1 MTHPVLLL
9 DLDGT
14 LVDTAPDLIATL
26 NVVLE
31 SQKLAPVPLDD
42 ARQLIGHGAR
52 ALLQKGFDVA
62 GETLSDAR
70 EQELFAAFI
79 KHYSAN
85 IARHSRPFDGVEAS
99 LERFA
104 SEGWHLAVCTNKLEH
119 LARALLDELDMTRH
133 FQAIVGADTFE
144 KSKPDAMPLFGAIDL
159 AKGSRERS
167 VMVGDSRT
175 DIDAARN
182 AQLPVVA
189 VDFGYTPIP
198 VAELGPDRII
208 SHFDDLWTSVH
219 ELSRT
224 VTGH

>member
-14 LVDTAPDLIATL
+14 LIDTAPDLIATL

-31 SQKLAPVPLDD
+31 KQKLAPVALED
-42 ARQLIGHGAR
+42 ARNMIGHGAR
-52 ALLQKGFDVA
+52 ALLQKGFDAA
-62 GETLSDAR
+62 GVELSDAR
-70 EQELFAAFI
+70 EQELFSDFI

-85 IARHSRPFDGVEAS
+85 IARYSRPFEGVEAA

-104 SEGWHLAVCTNKLEH
+104 SEGWQLAVCTNKLEH

-133 FQAIVGADTFE
+133 FAVIVGADTFA
-144 KSKPDAMPLFGAIDL
+144 KPKPDAMPLFGAIDM
-159 AKGSRERS
+159 AGGSREHS

-182 AQLPVVA
+182 AKLPVVA
-189 VDFGYTPIP
+189 VDFGYTPVP
-198 VAELGPDRII
+198 VSELGPDRII
-208 SHFDDLWTSVH
+208 SHFDDLWTSVR
-219 ELSRT
+219 ELACETPGS
-224 VTGH
+224 

>member
-31 SQKLAPVPLDD
+31 SQKLAPVPLED

-62 GETLSDAR
+62 GEALSDAR
-70 EQELFAAFI
+70 EQELFADFL

-99 LERFA
+99 LERFTA
-104 SEGWHLAVCTNKLEH
+104 EGWQLAVCTNKLEH

-133 FQAIVGADTFE
+133 FKAIVGADTFA
-144 KSKPDAMPLFGAIDL
+144 KPKPDAMPLFGAIDL
-159 AKGSRERS
+159 VGGNRKRS

-182 AQLPVVA
+182 AKLPVVA
-189 VDFGYTPIP
+189 VDFGYTPVP
-198 VAELGPDRII
+198 VSELGPDRII
-208 SHFDDLWTSVH
+208 SHFDDLWTSVA
-219 ELSRT
+219 EIERAATRS
-224 VTGH
+224 